1 MLRSLRQTLAIF
13 VLLSSAA
20 YAAPQVTIKDLAA
33 DNTYFSTKLS
43 PDGKHLAV
51 GLISNGK
58 RRLGIFD
65 TKTFKVVGGADF
77 NGIEEVGEFNWVN
90 NKRLII
96 KVLKKEVWEE
106 EAGYYGELY
115 AVDLN
120 GKRGNMIYGYRA
132 GLSEST
138 HTKLRRKESIRG
150 WADILSRLEDDDKNV
165 LISSTQQSKSGSAL
179 ATVHKLGIKNGKL
192 GKMIARSPVPYADL
206 IVDRKGN
213 VRLAVGVNAEDE
225 KRVYKHLGNNKWEEM
240 AYESFGGAF
249 HPITISEDGDTL
261 FLFDNFDQDKVGLFS
276 LNLETGER
284 KHIYTEEGVDI
295 TSVSPT
301 SDGTGAYAIRTDA
314 DYPTYIMFNQKNN
327 EEAALFKQ
335 LLGAFPGHE
344 VSITSR
350 SNDKNLW
357 VIRTSNDISP
367 STYYLYDKKNNKLS
381 ILFANLPHLKK
392 DGLSESI
399 PIQFDSSDGLKVSG
413 YITYPVSVDKTQ
425 NVPLVVLVHGGPHGS
440 RDYWSFNREVQLL
453 ASQGYA
459 VLRVNFRGSA
469 GYGRK
474 FALAGYKHWGDTVQ
488 QDIID
493 GTKYVISQGGID
505 GNRVCIMGGSFGGYS
520 AVQSATL
527 APDLFKC
534 VVANAGVYDLEMM
547 YTEGDIPD
555 RLYGKAY
562 LNSALGTNIEKLKAF
577 SPVNNVAKLKA
588 PLLIAHGKKDRRV
601 PIEQANALRDALDE
615 HNKPYEWFV
624 KKAETHG
631 FYDEGNRAEYYE
643 RVVKFLD
650 QHL

>member
-106 EAGYYGELY
+106 EAQFYGELY

-120 GKRGNMIYGYRA
+120 GKRGSMIYGYRA
-132 GLSEST
+132 GLSETT
-138 HTKLRRKESIRG
+138 HTNLRKKESIRG
-150 WADILSRLEDDDKNV
+150 WAEILNQLEGDDKNV

-179 ATVHKLGIKNGKL
+179 ATIHKLGIKTGKL
-192 GKMIARSPVPYADL
+192 GKMIARSPIPYAEFVTD
-206 IVDRKGN
+206 KQGN
-213 VRLAVGVNAEDE
+213 LKLAIGTNKEGQR
-225 KRVYKHLGNNKWEEM
+225 RVYKHLGKNKWEELD
-240 AYESFGGAF
+240 YNSFGSSF
-249 HPITISEDGDTL
+249 HPITINKAGNKL
-261 FLFDNFDQDKVGLFS
+261 FILDDYGQDKTGLFS
-276 LNLETGER
+276 LNLDTGER

-295 TSVSPT
+295 TDVAST
-301 SDGTGAYAIRTDA
+301 SDGNSAYAIRTDA
-314 DYPTYIMFNQKNN
+314 NYPTYIMFNQEDN
-327 EEAALFKQ
+327 EEAALFKE
-335 LLGAFPGHE
+335 LLGVFPGYE
-344 VSITSR
+344 VNITSR
-350 SNDKNLW
+350 SKDKNLW
-357 VIRTSNDISP
+357 VISTSNDISAN
-367 STYYLYDKKNNKLS
+367 TYYLYNKKENKLS
-381 ILFANLPHLKK
+381 LLFSNMSHLNKEA
-392 DGLSESI
+392 LSESI

-425 NVPLVVLVHGGPHGS
+425 NVPLVVLVHGGPHNI
-440 RDYWSFNREVQLL
+440 RDYWSFDPDVQLL
-453 ASQGYA
+453 ASRGYA
-459 VLRVNFRGSA
+459 VLRVNFRGSG

-474 FALAGYKHWGDTVQ
+474 FAFAGYKHWGDTVQ

-505 GNRVCIMGGSFGGYS
+505 GDRVCIMGGSFGGYS
-520 AVQSATL
+520 AVQSATME
-527 APDLFKC
+527 PDLFKC

-547 YTEGDIPD
+547 FTEGDITD
-555 RLYGKAY
+555 RLWGQSYLKA
-562 LNSALGTNIEKLKAF
+562 AIGTDIEKIKAF